1 MKMQQILYHLC
12 INRVNLHIISYFPR
26 DYLSNN
32 DEYTLWQHYE
42 QILFIS
48 ANRVKVVTDAAEIE
62 FVGEHIQVLAL
73 EKNELLMEG
82 ILSQVRFQH
91 VQ

>member
-1 MKMQQILYHLC
+1 MRAYSAMEKRIL
-12 INRVNLHIISYFPR
+12 LHRGESV
-26 DYLSNN
+26 LSIHNN
-32 DEYTLWQHYE
+32 KILLEHYE

-82 ILSQVRFQH
+82 VLSQVRFQH